1 MAESI
6 GTGITKG
13 ITTVNWNL
21 TEEVRVAPMD
31 KKLLS
36 DYIDACELIRETEQ
50 QIRRLQDKQSETTQD
65 SVRGSNPEFPYNAQH
80 FKIEG
85 TTFSMRDDARLLE
98 KKKLLADRRAATEET
113 RVQVERW
120 MVTIPA
126 EDYPVEALRG
136 TYMGRDGGEAGAEGD
151 RGQCTKR
158 I

>member
-1 MAESI
+1 
-6 GTGITKG
+6 
-13 ITTVNWNL
+13 
-21 TEEVRVAPMD
+21 MD

-85 TTFSMRDDARLLE
+85 TTFRCGTIRACWKRKSCW
-98 KKKLLADRRAATEET
+98 ADRRAAAEET

-126 EDYPVEALRG
+126 RMQRIIRWKLFEGLTWEEVAVK
-136 TYMGRDGGEAGAEGD
+136 MGRKATGD
-151 RGQCTKR
+151 SVRMEFTNFMK
-158 I
+158 

>member
-1 MAESI
+1 MI
-6 GTGITKG
+6 
-13 ITTVNWNL
+13 
-21 TEEVRVAPMD
+21 PMD
-31 KKLLS
+31 KRLLS

-50 QIRRLQDKQSETTQD
+50 QIRRLQKKQSETTQD

-98 KKKLLADRRAATEET
+98 KKKLLADRQAAAEET

-126 EDYPVEALRG
+126 RMQRIIRWKLFV
-136 TYMGRDGGEAGAEGD
+136 GRDGGEARAESD
-151 RGQCTKR
+151 RGQCEERVPAVYDRKLD
-158 I
+158 

>member
-1 MAESI
+1 
-6 GTGITKG
+6 
-13 ITTVNWNL
+13 
-21 TEEVRVAPMD
+21 MD

-50 QIRRLQDKQSETTQD
+50 QIRRLRAKQSETTQD

-98 KKKLLADRRAATEET
+98 KKKLLADRRAAAEET

-126 EDYPVEALRG
+126 RLTWEETAAKL
-136 TYMGRDGGEAGAEGD
+136 GRKATGD
-151 RGQCTKR
+151 SVRLEFQRFMSGK
-158 I
+158 

>member
-50 QIRRLQDKQSETTQD
+50 QIRRLEHDVYEIGD
-65 SVRGSNPEFPYNAQH
+65 
-80 FKIEG
+80 IE
-85 TTFSMRDDARLLE
+85 
-98 KKKLLADRRAATEET
+98 K
-113 RVQVERW
+113 RW
-120 MVTIPA
+120 N
-126 EDYPVEALRG
+126 
-136 TYMGRDGGEAGAEGD
+136 
-151 RGQCTKR
+151 KR
-158 I
+158 K